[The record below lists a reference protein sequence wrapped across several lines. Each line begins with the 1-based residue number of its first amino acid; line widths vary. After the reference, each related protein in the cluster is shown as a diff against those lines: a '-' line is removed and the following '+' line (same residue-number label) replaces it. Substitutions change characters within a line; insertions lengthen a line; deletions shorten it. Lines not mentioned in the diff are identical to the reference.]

1 MSKRSGNQTSAAARD
16 AAELSVSSRGR
27 LARILGISERT
38 LTTRLTEGLRDA
50 CYDAEVKQ
58 YRLPDAIAWMRET
71 VWVQKTSEAKERL
84 DRAKID
90 AAIRKAN
97 ADAEAAELRT
107 AERAERVVDR
117 DATVNFMRRA
127 FATVRGRFESLPAE
141 CAMLFPSDIRAA
153 SVAELQARVR
163 GILRGLATIDP
174 AEVDFAEGSE

>member
-1 MSKRSGNQTSAAARD
+1 MTNTAKQPKSAAARD
-16 AAELSVSSRGR
+16 QAELSVSSRGR

-38 LTTRLTEGLRDA
+38 LTTRLTEGLREA
-50 CYDAEVKQ
+50 CYDPDAKQ
-58 YRLPDAIAWMRET
+58 YRLPDAITWMRET
-71 VWVQKTSEAKERL
+71 VWTPKKSEAKERL
-84 DRAKID
+84 NRAKID

-153 SVAELQARVR
+153 SVAELQSRVR
-163 GILRGLATIDP
+163 SILRSLASIDP
-174 AEVDFAEGSE
+174 AEVDFAESSE